1 MSAREPVATGLYGD
15 PGAPGARR
23 LAGKVAIVSGA
34 GSRPAETEA
43 RIVGNGKAT
52 AITFAREGARVV
64 LVDQRRDWA
73 TETQRV
79 IEREGGEAIL
89 VEADV
94 ADDASC
100 RQAVGQA
107 VDAFGGVDILVNI
120 VGVTGPPG
128 NAIEVDPE
136 AWDRAM
142 RVNVTSM
149 VLMAKHALPPM
160 IEAGGGAIVNIS
172 SVSGLLGGHPS
183 LLYPTSKTAVI
194 GLTRSM
200 AAHHALQGVRVN
212 CIAPGTVYTPMV
224 ASRGMTPELRDA
236 RRKGTLLQV
245 EGTAWDVAQ
254 AAAFLVSDAAR
265 WITGIVLPVDAGA
278 TAARLQPLSPRSDGM
293 PPPGYDSP
301 ISPRGAGQ

>member
-1 MSAREPVATGLYGD
+1 MTAREPGSEKLTGD
-15 PGAPGARR
+15 PGFPQAQR
-23 LAGKVAIVSGA
+23 LAGKVAIVTGA
-34 GSRPAETEA
+34 GSRLADPDGPY
-43 RIVGNGKAT
+43 VGNGRAT
-52 AITFAREGARVV
+52 AILFAREGARVA
-64 LVDQRRDWA
+64 LVDERQDWA
-73 TETQRV
+73 EETRAIV
-79 IEREGGEAIL
+79 EREGGESVL
-89 VEADV
+89 VAADV
-94 ADDASC
+94 ADADAC
-100 RQAVGQA
+100 RQAVERTIE
-107 VDAFGGVDILVNI
+107 AFGGVNILVNV

-142 RVNVTSM
+142 RINVTSM
-149 VLMAKHALPPM
+149 VLMAKYALPPM
-160 IEAGGGAIVNIS
+160 IAAGGGSIVNIS

-200 AAHHALQGVRVN
+200 AAHHALQGIRVN

-245 EGTAWDVAQ
+245 EGTAWDVAL
-254 AAAFLVSDAAR
+254 AAAFLASDAAR

-278 TAARLQPLSPRSDGM
+278 TAARLQALSPRSDGG
-293 PPPGYDSP
+293 PPG
-301 ISPRGAGQ
+301 

>member
-1 MSAREPVATGLYGD
+1 MSAREPNAEPLAGD
-15 PGAPGARR
+15 PGLPQAQR
-23 LAGKVAIVSGA
+23 LAGKVAIVTGA
-34 GSRPAETEA
+34 GSRPAGPEGPV
-43 RIVGNGKAT
+43 IGNGRAT
-52 AITFAREGARVV
+52 AIMLAREGARVV
-64 LVDQRRDWA
+64 LVDERRDWA
-73 TETQRV
+73 EGTLDL
-79 IEREGGEAIL
+79 IERDGGEAIL
-89 VEADV
+89 VETDV
-94 ADDASC
+94 TSSESC
-100 RQAVGQA
+100 QHAVERA
-107 VDAFGGVDILVNI
+107 LEAFGGLNILINN

-200 AAHHALQGVRVN
+200 AAHHALQRIRVN
-212 CIAPGTVYTPMV
+212 CICPGTVYTPMV
-224 ASRGMTPELRDA
+224 ASRGMTPELREA
-236 RRKGTLLQV
+236 RRMGTLLQV
-245 EGTAWDVAQ
+245 EGTPWDVAM

-265 WITGIVLPVDAGA
+265 WITGIALPVDAGA
-278 TAARLQPLSPRSDGM
+278 TAARLQALSPRSDGGA
-293 PPPGYDSP
+293 PG
-301 ISPRGAGQ
+301 